1 MVSSYHK
8 EPVVGLVGALPLI
21 ITSALVP
28 LVPAVP
34 AVPELPFAPEVP
46 ELPFTPEVP
55 ELPEAPLVPLLPAF
69 PLVPEL
75 PVLPEVPLEPFT
87 PDVPEL
93 PACPLVPDVPDVPD
107 GVIAYEADTAL
118 VDQLL
123 VPNNDPVT
131 PCVTLIEPLNIAGPI
146 FVRVDEPDTV
156 SEPVIIWLPTNV
168 FDPVVANIL

>member
-1 MVSSYHK
+1 VVSSYHK
-8 EPVVGLVGALPLI
+8 DPVVGLLGALPLI
-21 ITSALVP
+21 TTSVLVP

-34 AVPELPFAPEVP
+34 DVPELPFCPEVP
-46 ELPFTPEVP
+46 DE
-55 ELPEAPLVPLLPAF
+55 PLL
-69 PLVPEL
+69 
-75 PVLPEVPLEPFT
+75 

-93 PACPLVPDVPDVPD
+93 PACPLVPEVPDVPE

-131 PCVTLIEPLNIAGPI
+131 PCVTLTEPLNIAGPI

-156 SEPVIIWLPTNV
+156 SDPVIVWLPTNV
-168 FDPVVANIL
+168 FDPVVANML